1 MLVFI
6 DDSGDPGFKLE
17 KGSSKCF
24 VIALAVFDDPL
35 EAEKTSLAIKE
46 LRRKLKVSDYYEFKF
61 NKMDKNFKGQF
72 IETIRS
78 FKFRI
83 RAIVVRKEVIHSSR
97 LRNYKEDFYNYIIMQ
112 VLKQSKGF
120 IKKAKLKFDK
130 RGEKSLRNQ
139 LRTYLSRELDNKNN
153 NIFSDLKF
161 ADSKQN
167 TLIQLAD
174 VVAGSIHAAFT
185 GKSKDYL
192 DKFEKSKRVEDIWDF
207 K

>member
-24 VIALAVFDDPL
+24 VIALTIFDDPL

-61 NKMDKNFKGQF
+61 NKMDKNFKKQF
-72 IETIRS
+72 IETVRN

-112 VLKQSKGF
+112 VLKQSRGF

-139 LRTYLSRELDNKNN
+139 LRAYLSRELDNKKNK
-153 NIFSDLKF
+153 IFSDLKF

-174 VVAGSIHAAFT
+174 VIAGSIHAAFT
-185 GKSKDYL
+185 GKNKDYL
-192 DKFEKSKRVEDIWDF
+192 DKFEKVKRVEDIWDF

>member
-6 DDSGDPGFKLE
+6 DDSGDPGFKIE

-24 VIALAVFDDPL
+24 VIALAIFDDHL

-61 NKMDKNFKGQF
+61 NKMDKDFKKQF
-72 IETIRS
+72 IEEVKN

-83 RAIVVRKEVIHSSR
+83 RAIVVRKEVIRSPR
-97 LRNYKEDFYNYIIMQ
+97 LQNYKEDFYNYIIMQ

-139 LRTYLSRELDNKNN
+139 LRSYLSRELDNKNN
-153 NIFSDLKF
+153 KIFCDLKF

-174 VVAGSIHAAFT
+174 IIAGSVNADFS
-185 GKSKDYL
+185 GKNKNYL
-192 DKFEKSKRVEDIWDF
+192 NEFEKAKRVEDIWDF

>member
-6 DDSGDPGFKLE
+6 DDSGDPGFKIQ

-24 VIALAVFDDPL
+24 VITLVIFDDSL

-46 LRRKLKVSDYYEFKF
+46 LRRDLKVSDYYEFKF
-61 NKMDKNFKGQF
+61 NKMNKKFRVKF
-72 IETIRS
+72 IETVKS

-83 RAIVVRKEVIHSSR
+83 RAIVVRKEVIYSSR
-97 LRNYKEDFYNYIIMQ
+97 LKNYKEDFYNYIIMQ
-112 VLKQSKGF
+112 VLKQSKGI

-139 LRTYLSRELDNKNN
+139 LRSYLSRELDNKSS

-174 VVAGSIHAAFT
+174 MVAGSIYSFYT
-185 GKSKDYL
+185 EKDKAYL
-192 DKFEKSKRVEDIWDF
+192 DIFKKAKRIEDIWDF